1 MAGTDNPSGGKQMF
15 KFFLRASL
23 AALMIAQTHAAQI
36 QFASDTF
43 TILGGIQDTQV
54 ASATGPT
61 PLPTQS
67 FNDDV
72 SGPNRALI
80 NFETNLS
87 PGSILVRTAERKLY
101 FILPDGQ
108 AIMYRVGVGREGFSW
123 SGRNEISRKAVWP
136 KWTPPKVMIK
146 REAERG
152 HIIPDFMEGG
162 SNNPLGARAL
172 YIGGTD
178 FRIHGTT
185 QPWSIG
191 HAVSSGCIR
200 MLNEHVIDLYDRV
213 KIGAKIVVE

>member
-1 MAGTDNPSGGKQMF
+1 MLKL
-15 KFFLRASL
+15 FLRAGV
-23 AALMIAQTHAAQI
+23 AALMFAQAHAAQI
-36 QFASDTF
+36 QFAPDTF
-43 TILGGIQDTQV
+43 ATLGGIQDTQV
-54 ASATGPT
+54 ASATIPRG
-61 PLPTQS
+61 LPTQK

-72 SGPNRALI
+72 SGPDRAVI
-80 NFETNLS
+80 NFQTTLT

-123 SGRNEISRKAVWP
+123 SGRNQISRKAVWP

-213 KIGAKIVVE
+213 QIGAKIVVE

>member
-1 MAGTDNPSGGKQMF
+1 MKL
-15 KFFLRASL
+15 FLRAGL
-23 AALMIAQTHAAQI
+23 AALMVAQSQAAQI
-36 QFASDTF
+36 QFDPNTF
-43 TILGGIQDTQV
+43 VILGGIQDTQV
-54 ASATGPT
+54 ASATKPVG
-61 PLPTQS
+61 LPIQK

-72 SGPNRALI
+72 SGPDRAII
-80 NFETNLS
+80 NFETTLK

-101 FILPDGQ
+101 FILNDGQ

-123 SGRNEISRKAVWP
+123 SGQNQISRKAVWP
-136 KWTPPKVMIK
+136 KWTPPRVMIK

-200 MLNEHVIDLYDRV
+200 MLNEHVIDLFNRASVGARV
-213 KIGAKIVVE
+213 VVE

>member
-1 MAGTDNPSGGKQMF
+1 MYKYL
-15 KFFLRASL
+15 LRASF
-23 AALMIAQTHAAQI
+23 AALMLAQAHAKPV
-36 QFASDTF
+36 QFAPDTF
-43 TILGGIQDTQV
+43 VILGAMEDSQV
-54 ASATGPT
+54 ASATIPNM
-61 PLPTQS
+61 PPNQS
-67 FNDDV
+67 LNDDV
-72 SGPNRALI
+72 SGENRAVMSFQTSLA
-80 NFETNLS
+80 

-123 SGRNEISRKAVWP
+123 SGRNQISRKAVWP
-136 KWTPPKVMIK
+136 TWTPPKVMIK
-146 REAERG
+146 REAARG

-162 SNNPLGARAL
+162 AKNPLGARAL

>member
-1 MAGTDNPSGGKQMF
+1 MYKLI
-15 KFFLRASL
+15 LRASL
-23 AALMIAQTHAAQI
+23 AVLMFAQAQATQI
-36 QFASDTF
+36 QFAPDTF
-43 TILGGIQDTQV
+43 VILGGMPSSQV
-54 ASATGPT
+54 ASATMPT
-61 PLPTQS
+61 PVPTP
-67 FNDDV
+67 NYHDDV
-72 SGPNRALI
+72 TGPDRAI
-80 NFETNLS
+80 IYFETPLA
-87 PGSILVRTAERKLY
+87 PGSILVRTTERKLY

-123 SGRNEISRKAVWP
+123 SGQNHISRKAVWP
-136 KWTPPKVMIK
+136 NWTPPKIMIT

-172 YIGGTD
+172 YIGSTD

-213 KIGAKIVVE
+213 KLGAKIVVE

>member
-1 MAGTDNPSGGKQMF
+1 MYKCL
-15 KFFLRASL
+15 LRVSF
-23 AALMIAQTHAAQI
+23 AALMLAQAHAKQI
-36 QFASDTF
+36 QFAPGTF
-43 TILGGIQDTQV
+43 YILGGMEGSQV
-54 ASATGPT
+54 ANAAMPNAQPIPT
-61 PLPTQS
+61 Y
-67 FNDDV
+67 NDV
-72 SGPNRALI
+72 GSGENRAVI
-80 NFETNLS
+80 NFSTALA

-108 AIMYRVGVGREGFSW
+108 AIMYRVGVGRDGFSW
-123 SGRNEISRKAVWP
+123 SGRNQISRKAIWP
-136 KWTPPKVMIK
+136 SWTPPKVMIK
-146 REAERG
+146 REAARG
-152 HIIPDFMEGG
+152 HIIPEFMGGG

-213 KIGAKIVVE
+213 QVGAKIIVE

>member
-1 MAGTDNPSGGKQMF
+1 MYKY
-15 KFFLRASL
+15 LLCASV
-23 AALMIAQTHAAQI
+23 AALVLGQADAKPI
-36 QFASDTF
+36 QFAPDTF
-43 TILGGIQDTQV
+43 VILGAMEDSQF
-54 ASATGPT
+54 ASAAMPNAQ
-61 PLPTQS
+61 PSRNLD
-67 FNDDV
+67 DDV
-72 SGPNRALI
+72 SGPNRTVI
-80 NFETNLS
+80 NFETALA

-108 AIMYRVGVGREGFSW
+108 AITYRVGVGREGFSW
-123 SGRNEISRKAVWP
+123 SGHNQISRKAAWP
-136 KWTPPKVMIK
+136 TWTPPKIMIK
-146 REAERG
+146 REAARG

>member
-1 MAGTDNPSGGKQMF
+1 MYKLLM
-15 KFFLRASL
+15 RASI
-23 AALMIAQTHAAQI
+23 AALMLAHAHAKPV
-36 QFASDTF
+36 QFAPDTF
-43 TILGGIQDTQV
+43 VILGAMEDSQV
-54 ASATGPT
+54 ASAAMPNAQ
-61 PLPTQS
+61 PQQS
-67 FNDDV
+67 LTDNV

-80 NFETNLS
+80 NFQTSLT
-87 PGSILVRTAERKLY
+87 PGSILVRTSERKLY

-123 SGRNEISRKAVWP
+123 SGQNQISRKAVWP
-136 KWTPPKVMIK
+136 TWTPPKIMIK
-146 REAERG
+146 REAARG

-213 KIGAKIVVE
+213 KVGAKIVVE